1 MATSPLRQSGE
12 AQSRGVTL
20 PIQRASSEWGMSMN
34 YRGTPNDPQARLF
47 PYINLSRVAERRR
60 PLQVV
65 QILVLGPHH

>member
-20 PIQRASSEWGMSMN
+20 PHPKRSSEWGMSMN
-34 YRGTPNDPQARLF
+34 YRGTPNDPQAGLF
-47 PYINLSRVAERRR
+47 PYINLSRVPGRSR

-65 QILVLGPHH
+65 KILALGPHH